1 MGPERIRR
9 CGSAYTPFDRFD
21 LSLPAAPED
30 LRAVRRIGAPPTKRE
45 GNEYMSTIRR
55 FLVAPSLVRL
65 IRKERGGA
73 RITEGHFAPQGGR
86 ASYVRVDG
94 QNCQLVLVNK
104 GADGIP
110 VEERTDVP
118 RAHGDALLDVCPGKA
133 AYDRTTLN
141 AGGREI
147 AIDRYVTPGSLDLIS
162 ITFENDREAA
172 GFQAPS
178 WFGRDV
184 SGEPAFERQTLAIQG
199 VPSAEEVPL
208 SNAALDAVLDLIEPR
223 FGFGRYGSPAR
234 SQDPDEGAV
243 RRAVAPPPA
252 PAAAPVAPAAV
263 PVPPPA
269 PEPVEAAAQPEPA
282 PEFHVEPEPPP
293 APEPVYHAAPESP
306 SAQAAEPLHGDARI
320 DDVIESLSQA
330 LGAAIH
336 QQPEPG
342 SEGKDAKGED
352 AQSVFERWTVRPR
365 RTQQQN

>member
-1 MGPERIRR
+1 
-9 CGSAYTPFDRFD
+9 
-21 LSLPAAPED
+21 
-30 LRAVRRIGAPPTKRE
+30 
-45 GNEYMSTIRR
+45 MSTVRR

-133 AYDRTTLN
+133 AYDRTTVN
-141 AGGREI
+141 VGGREV

-162 ITFENDREAA
+162 VVFEHDGDAA

-178 WFGRDV
+178 WFGREV
-184 SGEPAFERQTLAIQG
+184 SGEPAFERQALAIQG
-199 VPSAEEVPL
+199 VPAAEEVSL

-223 FGFGRYGSPAR
+223 FGFGRYGSSNRP
-234 SQDPDEGAV
+234 SESDDGALNAM
-243 RRAVAPPPA
+243 RRIVTPPA
-252 PAAAPVAPAAV
+252 PAAPVAPA
-263 PVPPPA
+263 PA
-269 PEPVEAAAQPEPA
+269 PEPVHHAEPAAPAAAAPAEPAPEHHADPEPA
-282 PEFHVEPEPPP
+282 PEPVHHAEP
-293 APEPVYHAAPESP
+293 AAPEAP
-306 SAQAAEPLHGDARI
+306 AAQAGSPEALHGDARI

-336 QQPEPG
+336 QQPEPA
-342 SEGKDAKGED
+342 SESKDAKSED
-352 AQSVFERWTVRPR
+352 PASMFERWTVRPR

>member
-1 MGPERIRR
+1 
-9 CGSAYTPFDRFD
+9 
-21 LSLPAAPED
+21 
-30 LRAVRRIGAPPTKRE
+30 
-45 GNEYMSTIRR
+45 MSTVRR

-94 QNCQLVLVNK
+94 QVCQLVLVNK
-104 GADGIP
+104 GPDGVP

-162 ITFENDREAA
+162 VTFDDDGEAA
-172 GFQAPS
+172 GFHAPS
-178 WFGRDV
+178 WFGREV
-184 SGEPAFERQTLAIQG
+184 SSEPAFERAALAIQG
-199 VPSAEEVPL
+199 VPAAEEVAL

-223 FGFGRYGSPAR
+223 FGFGRYGSSSSSR
-234 SQDPDEGAV
+234 STESDEGAMGAM
-243 RRAVAPPPA
+243 RRAAAPA
-252 PAAAPVAPAAV
+252 ALAAAAPVVAA
-263 PVPPPA
+263 PPPA
-269 PEPVEAAAQPEPA
+269 PEPAAAAPRPPEPA
-282 PEFHVEPEPPP
+282 PEHHPEPEP
-293 APEPVYHAAPESP
+293 APEAAAHAAP
-306 SAQAAEPLHGDARI
+306 AAETPAPQSGSGDALHGDARI

-336 QQPEPG
+336 QQPDPAAENKDG
-342 SEGKDAKGED
+342 KSEDPA
-352 AQSVFERWTVRPR
+352 SMFERWTVRPR
-365 RTQQQN
+365 RTQQQT

>member
-1 MGPERIRR
+1 
-9 CGSAYTPFDRFD
+9 
-21 LSLPAAPED
+21 
-30 LRAVRRIGAPPTKRE
+30 
-45 GNEYMSTIRR
+45 MSTVRR

-94 QNCQLVLVNK
+94 QVCQLVLVNK
-104 GADGIP
+104 GPDGIP

-162 ITFENDREAA
+162 VAFDNDGEAA
-172 GFQAPS
+172 GFHAPS
-178 WFGRDV
+178 WFGREV
-184 SGEPAFERQTLAIQG
+184 SNEPAFERAALAIQG
-199 VPSAEEVPL
+199 VPAAEEVAL

-223 FGFGRYGSPAR
+223 FGFGRYGSSSR
-234 SQDPDEGAV
+234 TTESDEGAMGAM
-243 RRAVAPPPA
+243 RRAAAPAAPAAAAPVQRGRRGPAAAPEPPPPPA
-252 PAAAPVAPAAV
+252 PRPTA
-263 PVPPPA
+263 
-269 PEPVEAAAQPEPA
+269 EPA
-282 PEFHVEPEPPP
+282 PE
-293 APEPVYHAAPESP
+293 AAAHAAP
-306 SAQAAEPLHGDARI
+306 AAETPAPQGGTGDALHGDARI

-336 QQPEPG
+336 QQPDPAAENKD
-342 SEGKDAKGED
+342 GKSDDPA
-352 AQSVFERWTVRPR
+352 SMFERWTVRPR
-365 RTQQQN
+365 RTQQQT